1 MIPIIGRNIKI
12 FFRDKANVFFSL
24 LAVLIIIG
32 LYVFFLGKNLTS
44 ALGDSV
50 GAQYVMDSWIMS
62 GVISVSGVTTTMGAF
77 AVMIDDRANKILKD
91 FTVSPIRSSRLA
103 GAYILSSVVVGFI
116 MSLVTF
122 VLAEAYIFLNGGELL
137 APLAILKM
145 LGLILL
151 RLLKKSLREC
161 KKHQQK
167 SFHHFSLAIFPQKR
181 EPLGPFF
188 LYFSDYFSHICDK
201 YGRCTLYSHTK

>member
-1 MIPIIGRNIKI
+1 MVVMGCSFAIWVEGLDFGLRFPAKLSLKGNI
-12 FFRDKANVFFSL
+12 V
-24 LAVLIIIG
+24 
-32 LYVFFLGKNLTS
+32 
-44 ALGDSV
+44 
-50 GAQYVMDSWIMS
+50 
-62 GVISVSGVTTTMGAF
+62 
-77 AVMIDDRANKILKD
+77 
-91 FTVSPIRSSRLA
+91 
-103 GAYILSSVVVGFI
+103 LSSD
-116 MSLVTF
+116 
-122 VLAEAYIFLNGGELL
+122 VL
-137 APLAILKM
+137 PR
-145 LGLILL
+145 LIGL

>member
-1 MIPIIGRNIKI
+1 MVVMG
-12 FFRDKANVFFSL
+12 FSF
-24 LAVLIIIG
+24 AVWVEG
-32 LYVFFLGKNLTS
+32 LDFGLRFPAKSSLEGKNNR
-44 ALGDSV
+44 GD
-50 GAQYVMDSWIMS
+50 
-62 GVISVSGVTTTMGAF
+62 
-77 AVMIDDRANKILKD
+77 
-91 FTVSPIRSSRLA
+91 
-103 GAYILSSVVVGFI
+103 
-116 MSLVTF
+116 
-122 VLAEAYIFLNGGELL
+122 NGI
-137 APLAILKM
+137 PRQNQ
-145 LGLILL
+145 L

>member
-1 MIPIIGRNIKI
+1 MVVMG
-12 FFRDKANVFFSL
+12 FSF
-24 LAVLIIIG
+24 AIWVEG
-32 LYVFFLGKNLTS
+32 L
-44 ALGDSV
+44 
-50 GAQYVMDSWIMS
+50 
-62 GVISVSGVTTTMGAF
+62 
-77 AVMIDDRANKILKD
+77 D
-91 FTVSPIRSSRLA
+91 FGLRFPAEVVLA
-103 GAYILSSVVVGFI
+103 GFRVVF
-116 MSLVTF
+116 VTDF
-122 VLAEAYIFLNGGELL
+122 PRQLY
-137 APLAILKM
+137 
-145 LGLILL
+145 L